1 MADENNT
8 TEAKISEETNL
19 TTAENVEAPRRPSIA
34 IEDVDFGNN
43 ADNSNVESSEQPET
57 QVVVGEEAGVSS
69 DGNEQNNQQQNERTP
84 DMMDNASAEERP
96 STTENSVEP
105 EKEDGPLLE
114 TVAQPLSREA
124 SIVLEQQPADGMVA
138 SMTEIPDP
146 AQTPPVVIVDDA
158 ILNNFDDQP
167 QIVNILSPYDGETQ
181 SIASSIEV
189 PVYNRVELLERYQQA
204 VEERSALQTLNSQF
218 QHKLAEYFKKK
229 KTDDRQQE
237 IEKNVSDQEQRYI
250 KYLANLDELQ
260 SDLTGEQESYKEQI
274 EELKERCSEKQ
285 FKVQEVRNEFL
296 KHKTDMAK
304 QALNSRS
311 GRPIP
316 LKDIEQYQ
324 QLEQKKDHEVMLV
337 RLENIK
343 LKNRLKKREIQL
355 KAKEEL
361 AEGLHLIDF
370 EQLKIENQTYNE
382 KIEERN
388 EELLK
393 LRKKITTTVQVLT
406 HLKEKLQ
413 FVQGEN
419 GEQRSTLKTVD
430 ANVAQKRDILTR
442 TKQARDALRIDNVK
456 LRQKCGLLGNEPLLR
471 DYEERK
477 DESYLSLRQQ
487 CGHNDGAEEGP
498 IFSKTRRNIPG
509 STNLS
514 VTMAFQQQMPYGPFS
529 MEIRSKVIAIRLVK
543 ET

>member
-1 MADENNT
+1 MADQNNET
-8 TEAKISEETNL
+8 VDKVSEETSL
-19 TTAENVEAPRRPSIA
+19 TPAENVESGSPRRPSIG
-34 IEDVDFGNN
+34 IEDFDFTNN
-43 ADNSNVESSEQPET
+43 TDKTVETGTSPQTGDQDEQAP
-57 QVVVGEEAGVSS
+57 VSS
-69 DGNEQNNQQQNERTP
+69 DNKETSSNEQVPEGR
-84 DMMDNASAEERP
+84 MDTASAKERP
-96 STTENSVEP
+96 SIEAIENLAMP
-105 EKEDGPLLE
+105 EQEDGPPVE

-124 SIVLEQQPADGMVA
+124 SVVSERKSADGDVVG
-138 SMTEIPDP
+138 SKEIPDP
-146 AQTPPVVIVDDA
+146 TQTPPPPAVMVDGTTIDE
-158 ILNNFDDQP
+158 IDNT
-167 QIVNILSPYDGETQ
+167 QIINILSPEDGEVQ

-189 PVYNRVELLERYQQA
+189 PVYNRAELLERYQQA

-260 SDLTGEQESYKEQI
+260 TDLSSEQESYKEQI

-285 FKVQEVRNEFL
+285 SKVQEVRDEFR
-296 KHKTDMAK
+296 KHKSDIAK

-311 GRPIP
+311 GRQIPI
-316 LKDIEQYQ
+316 KDIEQYQ

-343 LKNRLKKREIQL
+343 LKNRLKKREMQL

-419 GEQRSTLKTVD
+419 GEQRNKLKTVD

-471 DYEERK
+471 DYEERR
-477 DESYLSLRQQ
+477 DESVVLTERVEKLKMK
-487 CGHNDGAEEGP
+487 HAE
-498 IFSKTRRNIPG
+498 
-509 STNLS
+509 L
-514 VTMAFQQQMPYGPFS
+514 TMNATG
-529 MEIRSKVIAIRLVK
+529 VK
-543 ET
+543 KKIEHTKLPQ